1 MESDVSFIPQL
12 VESIK
17 EQINHSVSNSSA
29 FHASSIAGAE
39 TNKNTHYTINSQNKD
54 DQNHK
59 ELFSELFTDSF
70 CKVCGAVLQYESQR
84 ISHYKGKKHAQKVK
98 LFFQMQ
104 KDKDKN
110 NAKNEQ
116 SNFRNEGVVD
126 KNRFCSLCNMVFS
139 SLVVAQSHYA
149 GKVHAK
155 YLKKFGGETLA
166 TALTPPAA
174 QSQAD
179 NTPNEAAPSMDP
191 PMVMPESAPPEERC
205 GEPGSEPAPS
215 GVDLND
221 SNKYCKLCSASF
233 NNPQM
238 AQQHYSG
245 KKHLRNET
253 RRKLLQDLGEEA
265 VPADSDSND
274 VGVGTFICPICSI
287 TLNSIEMY
295 QAHMQG
301 NKHQVKETKVANL
314 MKNTK
319 KKVYDSFQ
327 DELAD
332 YIQVQKAR
340 GLAPKTSSNKGR
352 EGFEDSECA
361 EEDESS
367 NFSMEDT
374 GGPWQEEA
382 GEVGYPSFPT
392 QENNWFRRGKCVE
405 GVPGFPPK
413 TQRRF
418 RKDNFAGNAMIP
430 NFAPQNMRFRPGL
443 CGKDMQNPGF
453 PPFGQPEFQA
463 QPWGPPFPPS
473 WEGNRF
479 RQGKFEGEA
488 KGPGFS
494 SKNRM
499 LRKNMRS
506 HRLQAKAAPLGE
518 CEDDSAFPSMDYRP
532 GCLAEPR
539 GAFQV
544 SPMYPLPQ
552 ENIQSYPYSAD
563 VQPQPAALYKE
574 GSQELSSHDSED
586 DYGHGTSEDA
596 GSSPSRRVKR
606 KHRKERRTQEDSDS
620 EEERARH
627 KRRRRHQ
634 HTGPGKER
642 ELKQKARKERK
653 DKEEKVGEVTEDK
666 PAKEEKAK
674 HKGKEGKPKHKKDK
688 KKKEELDGR
697 TEEEKLW
704 DESIMGL
711 M

>member
-17 EQINHSVSNSSA
+17 EQINTSA
-29 FHASSIAGAE
+29 FHASAIAGAE
-39 TNKNTHYTINSQNKD
+39 TNKNTHNTINSQNKD

-84 ISHYKGKKHAQKVK
+84 ISHYEGKKHAQKVK

-104 KDKDKN
+104 KDKDKK

-139 SLVVAQSHYA
+139 SPVVAQSHYA

-155 YLKKFGGETLA
+155 YLKKFGGEKLS

-179 NTPNEAAPSMDP
+179 NTPTEAASSMDP
-191 PMVMPESAPPEERC
+191 SVVVPELVRPEERC

-221 SNKYCKLCSASF
+221 SSKYCKLCSASF
-233 NNPQM
+233 NNSQM

-274 VGVGTFICPICSI
+274 VGVSTFICPICSI
-287 TLNSIEMY
+287 TLSSIEMY

-301 NKHQVKETKVANL
+301 NKHQIKETKVANL
-314 MKNTK
+314 MKNTM

-327 DELAD
+327 DELDD

-340 GLAPKTSSNKGR
+340 GLAPKTSNNKGR

-361 EEDESS
+361 EEDEAG
-367 NFSMEDT
+367 NFSLEDT
-374 GGPWQEEA
+374 GGPWQEET
-382 GEVGYPSFPT
+382 GEEGYPNFPM
-392 QENNWFRRGKCVE
+392 QENNWFMQGKCVE
-405 GVPGFPPK
+405 GVQGFSPK

-418 RKDNFAGNAMIP
+418 RKDNFAGIAMIP
-430 NFAPQNMRFRPGL
+430 KFAPQNMLFRPGP

-479 RQGKFEGEA
+479 RQGKFEEEA

-494 SKNRM
+494 PKNRL

-506 HRLQAKAAPLGE
+506 HRLQAKAVPSGE
-518 CEDDSAFPSMDYRP
+518 CKDGSSFPSMDYRP
-532 GCLAEPR
+532 GPLAEPR
-539 GAFQV
+539 GVFQV
-544 SPMYPLPQ
+544 SPMYPPPP
-552 ENIQSYPYSAD
+552 ENIPCYPYSAG
-563 VQPQPAALYKE
+563 VQPQPAAFYKE
-574 GSQELSSHDSED
+574 GIQELSSHDSDD
-586 DYGHGTSEDA
+586 DYGHRTSEDA

-606 KHRKERRTQEDSDS
+606 KHRKERRPWEDSDR

-627 KRRRRHQ
+627 KRRKRHQ

-642 ELKQKARKERK
+642 K
-653 DKEEKVGEVTEDK
+653 DEVEEKEGEVTEEK